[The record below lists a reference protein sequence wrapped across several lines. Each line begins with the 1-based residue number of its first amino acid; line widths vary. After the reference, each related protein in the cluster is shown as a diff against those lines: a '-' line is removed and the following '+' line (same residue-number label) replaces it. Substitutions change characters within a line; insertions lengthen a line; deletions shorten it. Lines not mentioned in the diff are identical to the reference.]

1 MATGHV
7 SMIEAEGGPVKIG
20 VAINPSER
28 LKQLQTGAWIGLM
41 RAWAKAPEKEQDPRR
56 VDIEA
61 EYSLRGVKPSYE
73 FVKDEM
79 EALAQAAA
87 GAIEDMDE
95 IDRDRINSDILN
107 LRSGEK
113 SRDN

>member
-1 MATGHV
+1 MDWPDASLRESTG
-7 SMIEAEGGPVKIG
+7 EG
-20 VAINPSER
+20 
-28 LKQLQTGAWIGLM
+28 
-41 RAWAKAPEKEQDPRR
+41 QDPRR

-61 EYSLRGVKPSYE
+61 EYSLQGVKPSYE

-87 GAIEDMDE
+87 GAIEDMDA